1 MEIVLEL
8 QEFLHSN
15 NEYVRLFKTA
25 LEQMPADDFAIV
37 IRADKRPVNEHQRR
51 YNAPTIDEVAIVMVG
66 DEFQGRDIKLQKRT
80 SGAQKVAETHRS
92 YDALQ
97 YPLIFWQGEDGYYFG
112 VPQRDPATGRPELI
126 NVCCSL

>member
-92 YDALQ
+92 YDA
-97 YPLIFWQGEDGYYFG
+97 
-112 VPQRDPATGRPELI
+112 
-126 NVCCSL
+126 